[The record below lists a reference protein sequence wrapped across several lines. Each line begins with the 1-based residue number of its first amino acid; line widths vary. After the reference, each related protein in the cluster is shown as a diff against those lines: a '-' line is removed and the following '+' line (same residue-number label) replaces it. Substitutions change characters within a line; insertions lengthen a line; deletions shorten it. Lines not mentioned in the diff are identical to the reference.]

1 MAVGFKID
9 NETLALSVII
19 GAGLLYY
26 FTHDQQTAA
35 EVKHKRDDDRKG
47 IAARN
52 LDVLEHRF
60 DALQLGDT
68 SPTEPLLEHI
78 SSSLKMVL
86 EDAVRLQS
94 ESNDI
99 AGIGETFFQHTAEL
113 IRSGRHYLGRHAEHV
128 ADVEAHKAHQKGVCA
143 TTNVAKVTNVAVTHN
158 HFDQRTQHQTSILAV
173 QDARKMIKIEST
185 DARSQTFNQQ
195 NNELKQLNIRNPHSD
210 GRGSD
215 VRVQGGETTHAL
227 LTHVTNEGTH
237 SQSVLDQQQTNR
249 DNTVVVRALSACGSQ
264 AKKKPTKAQVL
275 ESRRRGKPT
284 SFSDLSSQAS
294 AHSKEVADRI
304 GQIRGEGV
312 ALPTVREV
320 DIFNQSPA
328 VESDNHDTP
337 PGNES
342 VASGGAELQELTQ
355 SEADMFDTGGK
366 TGKKSKR
373 VELREEGGPSK
384 RLKSIPDSPSSQG
397 FPASKVK
404 VRTAQVEIREF
415 AAKIDQGL
423 AKLNGVTSYKRAIV
437 QSIQTLI
444 SGIDYAMHKG
454 GTTEQRETWNA
465 VTRQSF
471 ISRLNKHKKRY
482 GRSTTDIPQKYF

>member
-47 IAARN
+47 IAVRN

-86 EDAVRLQS
+86 EDAIRLQS

-113 IRSGRHYLGRHAEHV
+113 VRSGRHYLGRHAEHV

-143 TTNVAKVTNVAVTHN
+143 TTNVAQVTNVAVTHN

-173 QDARKMIKIEST
+173 QDARKILNIEST

-215 VRVQGGETTHAL
+215 VRVQGGENTHAL
-227 LTHVTNEGTH
+227 LTHVTKKVMICFSVFSLLGTRSTPSSVVFLGFIPPLFCSFLAAEGGRKFC
-237 SQSVLDQQQTNR
+237 SVFWPISL
-249 DNTVVVRALSACGSQ
+249 C
-264 AKKKPTKAQVL
+264 K
-275 ESRRRGKPT
+275 
-284 SFSDLSSQAS
+284 SS
-294 AHSKEVADRI
+294 KIWDFGGI
-304 GQIRGEGV
+304 GN
-312 ALPTVREV
+312 
-320 DIFNQSPA
+320 F
-328 VESDNHDTP
+328 TP
-337 PGNES
+337 PC
-342 VASGGAELQELTQ
+342 
-355 SEADMFDTGGK
+355 
-366 TGKKSKR
+366 
-373 VELREEGGPSK
+373 
-384 RLKSIPDSPSSQG
+384 
-397 FPASKVK
+397 
-404 VRTAQVEIREF
+404 F
-415 AAKIDQGL
+415 AP
-423 AKLNGVTSYKRAIV
+423 
-437 QSIQTLI
+437 
-444 SGIDYAMHKG
+444 
-454 GTTEQRETWNA
+454 
-465 VTRQSF
+465 F
-471 ISRLNKHKKRY
+471 
-482 GRSTTDIPQKYF
+482 